1 MRGTVI
7 LILSYRLQMNNVYS
21 SLVPDD
27 IPNRIPNHIYN
38 RMMQSLA
45 LFSIAYKKCISLSV
59 LAALLLI
66 SGPSHAI
73 DLNPFDIVAPTPD
86 KNFFSATLIHSEVEG
101 PYTRGDKPRLN
112 GTLTRNQIQLQ
123 LGRTYS
129 IGGYTGIS
137 FVQLPVGM
145 LRPGGAA
152 SNAPTDYGI
161 GDLTVAT
168 AIWPYADRQT
178 RTYLGLAGFLTLPTG
193 SYSNQQLYNF
203 GNKRVSG
210 DIQVAYQTSLTKS
223 LDGMIGFDAMWF
235 SPNNH
240 VGLKNAQLSQKPLY
254 TSQIGP
260 IYHINPTLSVAATY
274 LYVWGAETAINGMS
288 NNNALQTHRYLLSA
302 VATTSKG
309 RFMLQYGTN
318 LDTQF
323 GLAETRRVI
332 LRYAVSF

>member
-1 MRGTVI
+1 MFIVVWYLTAHRI
-7 LILSYRLQMNNVYS
+7 AYRT
-21 SLVPDD
+21 
-27 IPNRIPNHIYN
+27 IYPI
-38 RMMQSLA
+38 RMMQNLV
-45 LFSIAYKKCISLSV
+45 LFSIAYKKRISLFLLAV
-59 LAALLLI
+59 LFFI
-66 SGPSHAI
+66 SGSSHAI
-73 DLNPFDIVAPTPD
+73 DLNPFDIVAPQPD
-86 KNFFSATLIHSEVEG
+86 KTFFSTALIHSEVEG
-101 PYTRGDKPRLN
+101 PYTRGDKPSLN
-112 GTLTRNQIQLQ
+112 RTLTRNQIQLQ

-145 LRPGGAA
+145 LKPGGAA

-168 AIWPYADRQT
+168 ALWPIAIRQT

-210 DIQVAYQTSLTKS
+210 DIQIAYQTALTKN
-223 LDGMIGFDAMWF
+223 LDGMLGLDVMWF

-254 TSQIGP
+254 TSQVGP
-260 IYHINPTLSVAATY
+260 IYHIDSTFSVAATY

-332 LRYAVSF
+332 LRYAIAF